1 MQLKSSPTVAV
12 EKKDLSCLASIFSR
26 SHTQKRHSFK
36 SKCLINRR
44 FKRDVEAMGFL
55 LKKTSFWDDWTGK
68 TPTTPRFPARVK
80 KKEGKNKGKE
90 SLGCTEPRKYVS
102 RVSWNTK
109 SAQKTNWR
117 LVPENNLDAKN
128 IPKQDRNIRIN
139 RWGITETNLRCI
151 FRLFFAGT
159 KNLIFSLEIVL
170 VWESENDETSSSKSF
185 PSLFFFFKLGVHA
198 LSWDRYSLSTSLPF
212 PLKYFGAWK
221 RNLAVSMIC
230 KKGWSG
236 L

>member
-80 KKEGKNKGKE
+80 KKRGK
-90 SLGCTEPRKYVS
+90 
-102 RVSWNTK
+102 TK
-109 SAQKTNWR
+109 AKKVWDAQNPANMSPECHGTQNLPKKKTNWR

-185 PSLFFFFKLGVHA
+185 PSLFFFL
-198 LSWDRYSLSTSLPF
+198 
-212 PLKYFGAWK
+212 
-221 RNLAVSMIC
+221 NLVSMHCLEIATRYPLRFL
-230 KKGWSG
+230 SR
-236 L
+236 

>member
-109 SAQKTNWR
+109 SAQKNKLTIGAR
-117 LVPENNLDAKN
+117 EQPRCKEYPETRQKYKN
-128 IPKQDRNIRIN
+128 QQMRNYGNQFEMHFSI
-139 RWGITETNLRCI
+139 I
-151 FRLFFAGT
+151 FRGHKNLFF
-159 KNLIFSLEIVL
+159 L
-170 VWESENDETSSSKSF
+170 
-185 PSLFFFFKLGVHA
+185 
-198 LSWDRYSLSTSLPF
+198 
-212 PLKYFGAWK
+212 
-221 RNLAVSMIC
+221 
-230 KKGWSG
+230 
-236 L
+236 

>member
-26 SHTQKRHSFK
+26 SHTQKRQSFK

-55 LKKTSFWDDWTGK
+55 LKKPPSETIELEKHRRPPDSQHVLKKKRGK
-68 TPTTPRFPARVK
+68 TKAKKVWDAQNPANMSPECHGTQNLPK
-80 KKEGKNKGKE
+80 
-90 SLGCTEPRKYVS
+90 
-102 RVSWNTK
+102 
-109 SAQKTNWR
+109 KTNWR